1 MSAAPISPMV
11 DVPFSTWVIFNLFI
25 AALLILDLVVFNNK
39 NKDLSFKKALLL
51 SGFWISLALIFNLGI
66 YFWFGKVKALE
77 FLAGYVVEES
87 LSVDNLFVF
96 LLIFSYF
103 KVPQQYQRKV
113 LTWGIFGAVVMRA
126 VFILAGAALLD
137 RFHWLMYIFGG
148 FLVFSGFKLF
158 FEQEKEINPMD
169 SVVIKTFKKFFRVTS
184 DYHGNKFWVK
194 EAGKWVATPLFI
206 VLIVIETTD
215 LIFAVDSI
223 PAVLAITKDPFIVYT
238 SNIFAVLGLRALY
251 FALAGLMSLFHL
263 LHYGLG
269 VVLVFV
275 GAKMLTEKFFH
286 VPIAISL
293 AVIVGVLL
301 ISILLSLCIPCKK
314 EVCESKKES

>member
-1 MSAAPISPMV
+1 MSATPIPMI
-11 DVPFSTWVIFNLFI
+11 DAPFSTWVIFNLFI
-25 AALLILDLVVFNNK
+25 ATLLILDLVVLNNK
-39 NKDLSFKKALLL
+39 NKEMSFKQALLL
-51 SGFWISLALIFNLGI
+51 SGFWISLALIFNVGI
-66 YFWFGKVKALE
+66 YFWYGKEKALE

-87 LSVDNLFVF
+87 LSIDNLFVF

-113 LTWGIFGAVVMRA
+113 LTWGIFGAVIMRA
-126 VFILAGAALLD
+126 IFILAGAALLE
-137 RFHWLMYIFGG
+137 RFHWLMYIFGS
-148 FLVFSGFKLF
+148 FLVFSGIKLF
-158 FEQEKEINPMD
+158 FESEKEINPMD
-169 SVVIKTFKKFFRVTS
+169 SVVIKTFKKFFKVTS
-184 DYHGNKFWVK
+184 DYHGNRFWVK

-223 PAVLAITKDPFIVYT
+223 PAVLAITKDPFIVYS

-275 GAKMLTEKFFH
+275 GAKMLSESFIH
-286 VPIAISL
+286 IPIVVSL
-293 AVIVGVLL
+293 GVIVVVLAT
-301 ISILLSLCIPCKK
+301 SIVLSLFIPCKK
-314 EVCESKKES
+314 KICDLKKES